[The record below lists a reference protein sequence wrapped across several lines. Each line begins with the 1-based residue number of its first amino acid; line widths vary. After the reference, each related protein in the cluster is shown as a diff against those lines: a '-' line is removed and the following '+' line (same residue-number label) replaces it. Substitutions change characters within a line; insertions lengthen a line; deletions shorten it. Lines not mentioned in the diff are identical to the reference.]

1 MLFSTC
7 LSQAISMENYALHA
21 VLAKASNAQ
30 TLHLR
35 AQLRPPGKKVVQN
48 VRCILGRLELSRQNC
63 ETFRIRQRCS
73 AVLLALLTPWT
84 AWAGKSV
91 VLASRKSCGGL
102 AQARSL
108 GCPRRSNRPPMGGTA
123 TDGKNYIPTGPP
135 LWREDC
141 PGIFF
146 VTPWKDNSSA
156 NPRRNI

>member
-7 LSQAISMENYALHA
+7 LSQAISMEKYALHA

-123 TDGKNYIPTGPP
+123 TDGKSK
-135 LWREDC
+135 C
-141 PGIFF
+141 PRALPCGAKIVLGYF
-146 VTPWKDNSSA
+146 S
-156 NPRRNI
+156 